1 MSLFRVWSWDSNDRT
16 EIAHFKADAFEEVQT
31 YLLEHFIKEEGR
43 DDVDKTN
50 FGLEWMENDPDE
62 CAEQSEDRLCPIC
75 REEITLT
82 GKTSDG
88 RLIGSCKD
96 AFTIEQWNDDYS
108 PCDSCDGCTAGF
120 EIEEVENPTDDE
132 YEFKTIQG
140 TNEYYDLTK
149 RKVLEESL
157 KQLKEQHD
165 RLEKKWEADVEF
177 CGPAAPNQ
185 SLNRCNANIAT
196 VEKLLATEVEK
207 ADDWDKTLSG
217 AWKKSPEHG
226 IAALLLSSATPQ
238 EALSDELIEKSKEL
252 LRGVKE

>member
-1 MSLFRVWSWDSNDRT
+1 MALFRVWSWDQNDRC
-16 EIAHFKADAFEEVQT
+16 EIARFKADTFDEVQA

-43 DDVDKTN
+43 DDVEETEH
-50 FGLEWMENDPDE
+50 GLEWSESTPEE
-62 CAEQSEDRLCPIC
+62 C
-75 REEITLT
+75 
-82 GKTSDG
+82 
-88 RLIGSCKD
+88 
-96 AFTIEQWNDDYS
+96 IEQRKADEVEDADEEDYS
-108 PCDSCDGCTAGF
+108 PCDSCDGCVAGF
-120 EIEEVENPTDDE
+120 EIEEIEEPEADE
-132 YEFKTIQG
+132 FEFKTIQG

-177 CGPAAPNQ
+177 AGPAAPNQ
-185 SLNRCNANIAT
+185 SLNRCNANIVT

-207 ADDWDKTLSG
+207 ADDWNKTLSG

-238 EALSDELIEKSKEL
+238 EALSDELKEKSRKKLEEL
-252 LRGVKE
+252 K